1 MVIILTVA
9 KGQKSCHGKGF
20 FIHLPFQSVAL
31 LEALLPQR
39 GLFLGRQV
47 FKGGCFSFLFN
58 HLFFV
63 QASLTVS
70 GTNVFCG
77 ASLVT
82 DRHLVTAAHCL
93 AGAFDV
99 DMYLRMLTIMRKKH
113 KCF

>member
-1 MVIILTVA
+1 MP
-9 KGQKSCHGKGF
+9 QK
-20 FIHLPFQSVAL
+20 A
-31 LEALLPQR
+31 
-39 GLFLGRQV
+39 LFLGRQAIKNTVILVVHLSHLIFVLASLTLSGKKVVEVLV
-47 FKGGCFSFLFN
+47 FF
-58 HLFFV
+58 HLIFF

-99 DMYLRMLTIMRKKH
+99 HIAVHVAENENDNTYNEIK
-113 KCF
+113 

>member
-1 MVIILTVA
+1 MV
-9 KGQKSCHGKGF
+9 GSKGF
-20 FIHLPFQSVAL
+20 FLHSPFQSVAL
-31 LEALLPQR
+31 LEALSPQKA
-39 GLFLGRQV
+39 LFLGRQV
-47 FKGGCFSFLFN
+47 FKELFKLCSLTI
-58 HLFFV
+58 LFFV

-99 DMYLRMLTIMRKKH
+99 HIAVHVAENENDNTYNEIK
-113 KCF
+113 